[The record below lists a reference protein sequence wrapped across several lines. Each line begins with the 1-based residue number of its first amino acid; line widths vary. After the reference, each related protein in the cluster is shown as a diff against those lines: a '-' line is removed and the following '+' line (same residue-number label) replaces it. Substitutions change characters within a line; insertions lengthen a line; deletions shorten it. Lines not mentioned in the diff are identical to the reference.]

1 MEYHIH
7 QVMQRWGAECTQTN
21 TDDVHQDNEYRMQ
34 KNGYRAGFERC
45 KHFYLSKVYVLVKGK
60 QRRTINIVFARKT
73 KGVEMYLQA
82 SLCRIVS
89 FAT

>member
-1 MEYHIH
+1 MLSAH
-7 QVMQRWGAECTQTN
+7 RPTQMMFTKTMN
-21 TDDVHQDNEYRMQ
+21 TELQ
-34 KNGYRAGFERC
+34 KNRYRAGFERC
-45 KHFYLSKVYVLVKGK
+45 KLFYLSKVYVLVKGK